1 MGEDY
6 LFCDRAREIGFE
18 VWVDPSI
25 SLGHMGVQEY
35 MGDYGRDVLYPMI
48 APSVKDVA

>member
-1 MGEDY
+1 
-6 LFCDRAREIGFE
+6 
-18 VWVDPSI
+18 
-25 SLGHMGVQEY
+25 VQEY